1 METVMLVLV
10 VMLCVITGIVL
21 ICKSEYD
28 DKWKPFIGFLF
39 IIASPIIGV
48 IVDYYI
54 NDDEYIQQAVP
65 QAIDVYRG
73 KTTLQITYQDSI
85 PVDSAVVFKDNTK

>member
-10 VMLCVITGIVL
+10 VMLCIITGIVL

-28 DKWKPFIGFLF
+28 DIWKPFIGFVF
-39 IIASPIIGV
+39 ILASPIMGL

-54 NDDEYIQQAVP
+54 NDDESIRQVAP

-85 PVDSAVVFKDNTK
+85 PIDSVVVFKDNIK